1 MRCVLKLAAKLLL
14 GFFLSTLLAIVVLV
28 ALMQTGLRQG
38 YNSLI
43 VQSEIERIRII
54 EGRLLDFFA
63 TEGSWDRLR
72 IDRDLRYAV
81 TGIEEAAGRPDLP
94 ADPPAIG
101 AVARRT
107 SLYDPDK
114 RVVFGR
120 QSIAENP
127 IQRPLEF
134 RNELVGYVGL
144 VPIRSLEDGPDA
156 AFLSR
161 QLLTGVG
168 AGAVVLLCALT
179 VAHLLSRRIL
189 SPIRQLTEGTARLRA
204 GHYDRELDVT
214 GNDELTR
221 LCEDFNELA
230 RTLKKNEHDRHQWT
244 TDIAHELRTPVTV
257 LQSQLEAIRDGVFE
271 VEPERLAFLS
281 GETERISRLI
291 DDLYQLSLAESGQLS
306 CRKTNVDPLPLLNQ
320 SINSF
325 QPACTK
331 KTIDVRLAS
340 SLEGPARIF
349 ADSDRLLQVFT
360 NILQNSCRYTDAGGR
375 IDVRVSEND
384 KEVIIV
390 FEDSEPGVSDAE
402 LTLLF
407 DRLYRVEKSR
417 SRRHGGAGLG
427 LALCKAIVTTH
438 GGGIRA
444 FHSVLGG
451 VGIECTFPKAGAT

>member
-38 YNSLI
+38 YYSVI

-72 IDRDLRYAV
+72 IDRDLRHAV
-81 TGIEEAAGRPDLP
+81 TGIEEVAGQPSLP

-120 QSIAENP
+120 QSIARTRFNAP
-127 IQRPLEF
+127 GNFAMSCRL
-134 RNELVGYVGL
+134 RRVG
-144 VPIRSLEDGPDA
+144 PDSLAEDGPMPRFFPGIADRSGCGA
-156 AFLSR
+156 A
-161 QLLTGVG
+161 
-168 AGAVVLLCALT
+168 VLLCALT
-179 VAHLLSRRIL
+179 VAYLLSRRIL

-204 GHYDRELDVT
+204 GHYDSELDVT

-230 RTLKKNEHDRHQWT
+230 RTLKKNERDRHQWT

-291 DDLYQLSLAESGQLS
+291 DDLTVVLAESGQLS

-325 QPACTK
+325 QPTCTK
-331 KTIDVRLAS
+331 KTIDVGLAS

-384 KEVIIV
+384 KEVIMV

-427 LALCKAIVTTH
+427 LALCKAIVATH
-438 GGGIRA
+438 GGRIRA
-444 FHSVLGG
+444 YHSELGG
-451 VGIECTFPKAGAT
+451 VGIECTFLKAGAT